1 MLKLTTGLLVAL
13 AILLA
18 ALAACGDDAPASTSI
33 TPPANTPK
41 PTPTTTPAPPPT
53 NTPIPLPTNTPVLTP
68 TPVPTN
74 TPTVAPVGSAS
85 DVVSDDHANSVEGAT
100 IATVGEPMQGT
111 VDYDDDS
118 DVFAFEV
125 EEGVLYQIDVELGT
139 LPDSWLT
146 IYDADEFEIAYNDD
160 RDVDSLASRI
170 VGEAPSS
177 GEYYVVVGGYGVG
190 SYTLTV
196 TVSDIADDHAN
207 SDEGATPTTVGELMQ
222 GTVDYD
228 GDRDVFTFKVEE
240 GVFYKTDVGLG
251 TLPDSLLAIYDA
263 DGFVLANDDDGG
275 DSLASRIIWKA
286 PSSGEYY
293 VVVGGYTVGSYTLT
307 VTSDVDDDHANS
319 VAGATRTTV
328 GELMQGTVDYDGDR
342 DVFTFKVEEGVFYK
356 TDVGLGT
363 LPDSLLAIY
372 DADGFVLANDDD
384 GGDSLASRIIW
395 KAPSSGEY
403 YAAVEGY
410 GTGSYTLT
418 VSVLTDDHG
427 DSVSN
432 TTGIDDHGDSVSSAT
447 VITVGEGVEGAVD
460 PYDVDVF
467 VFQAKA
473 GQVYQIDVALGTLP
487 DSRVALTDADEW
499 FLADNYNYG
508 ETLGTRI
515 VWKAPAAGS
524 YYAWVGGPWEG
535 TGKEMGSYT
544 LTVAL
549 SDATTVA
556 SSGPSAPLWRYSTGD
571 HVVQSTTM
579 ADGVVYVKTYLG
591 SQGQVYGQVYALD
604 AETGELLWSFEPGT
618 YLTPDA
624 PQVAD
629 GVVSVMGHSR
639 DTSGVNVRR
648 MYLLDAFTGEI
659 LSDELTGILG
669 SDGRVYVSD
678 SSSVSA
684 VSALS
689 GELLWTTEIPESDL
703 LAVAGSNVYV
713 SSDLQVYALDTDTG
727 QLLWGFEGGFVNDP
741 PTAVNGVVYL
751 VASSDDGDDTTHAL
765 DESTGAQIWARRG
778 VSSLLSSTVV
788 VDGVWYMFDPFDF
801 LGLSGHGSILHA
813 IDASTGKDL
822 WSFDQF
828 DVSDTLLL
836 VVAEGMVFV
845 NGPSD
850 TFHALDAATG
860 GLVWSIDGGWGLSLV
875 LVVDGILYADF
886 GGALHTLNARTGE
899 PIWRVAT
906 NSYGMPPT
914 SFAVSGGVIYV
925 AYPSQEADNGIFA
938 LTAPSAR

>member
-100 IATVGEPMQGT
+100 TATVGEPMQGT

-228 GDRDVFTFKVEE
+228 GDRDVFAFKVEE
-240 GVFYKTDVGLG
+240 GVLYQIDVGLG

-275 DSLASRIIWKA
+275 DSLASRIIW
-286 PSSGEYY
+286 E
-293 VVVGGYTVGSYTLT
+293 
-307 VTSDVDDDHANS
+307 
-319 VAGATRTTV
+319 
-328 GELMQGTVDYDGDR
+328 
-342 DVFTFKVEEGVFYK
+342 
-356 TDVGLGT
+356 
-363 LPDSLLAIY
+363 
-372 DADGFVLANDDD
+372 
-384 GGDSLASRIIW
+384 
-395 KAPSSGEY
+395 APSSGEY

-432 TTGIDDHGDSVSSAT
+432 AT
-447 VITVGEGVEGAVD
+447 VITVGEAVEGAVD
-460 PYDVDVF
+460 YPEDLDVF
-467 VFQAKA
+467 VFQAEV
-473 GQVYQIDVALGTLP
+473 GQVYQIDVALGTLS
-487 DSRVALTDADEW
+487 DSAVGLTDADEW
-499 FLADNYNYG
+499 FLADNDNYG
-508 ETLGTRI
+508 ETLASRI
-515 VWKAPAAGS
+515 VWKAPASGS
-524 YYAWVGGPWEG
+524 YYAWVGPPWEE
-535 TGKEMGSYT
+535 TGSYT

-549 SDATTVA
+549 SDATVA
-556 SSGPSAPLWRYSTGD
+556 SSGPPAPLWRYSTGD
-571 HVVQSTTM
+571 HVVQETTV
-579 ADGVVYVKTYLG
+579 ADGVVYVKTYLNLQDS
-591 SQGQVYGQVYALD
+591 SQGQVYALD
-604 AETGELLWSFEPGT
+604 AETGELLWSFEPET
-618 YLTPDA
+618 YLNP

-629 GVVSVMGHSR
+629 GVVSVMSASR
-639 DTSGVNVRR
+639 DPSGVNVWR

-678 SSSVSA
+678 PSSVSA
-684 VSALS
+684 VNALS
-689 GELLWTTEIPESDL
+689 GERLWTTEIPESDHPRL
-703 LAVAGSNVYV
+703 FPPAVAGSNVYV
-713 SSDLQVYALDTDTG
+713 SNDLQVYALDANTG
-727 QLLWGFEGGFVNDP
+727 QMLWGFQGHVVDAA
-741 PTAVNGVVYL
+741 PTVLNGVVYL
-751 VASSDDGDDTTHAL
+751 VALSDDGDDTTYAL

-778 VSSLLSSTVV
+778 VSSLPSPVV
-788 VDGVWYMFDPFDF
+788 VDGVWYM
-801 LGLSGHGSILHA
+801 LRHGVLHA
-813 IDASTGKDL
+813 VDAATGKDL
-822 WSFDQF
+822 WSFDQV
-828 DVSDTLLL
+828 DLLGTPQPA
-836 VVAEGMVFV
+836 VADGMVFV
-845 NGPSD
+845 NGPSA

-860 GLVWSIDGGWGLSLV
+860 ELVWSIEDWPMSPV

-886 GGALHTLNARTGE
+886 GGIGGALHTVDARTGE
-899 PIWRVAT
+899 SIWRVGI
-906 NSYGMPPT
+906 SSPGGPT
-914 SFAVSGGVIYV
+914 PTFAVSGGVIYA
-925 AYPSQEADNGIFA
+925 AYPSQEADSGVFA
-938 LTAPSAR
+938 LVAPDAR